1 MVCART
7 LGLRR
12 RRSRRAAA
20 YSAVSCSYMVG
31 DAGYAAWTS
40 WPASAPSI
48 DSAPPPLMRSAIARP
63 SASRWYSNPSPFWVP
78 PQFMKKPTLECTS
91 RIAPSITQPI
101 PRAARRGRKP
111 PLSSNPPPS
120 SPATIRT
127 AMTRF
132 LGWDRPAAARCVLAL
147 LFLVS
152 APAGFANAAAP
163 AGDVR
168 IHYHRDGGDY
178 AGWQLYTW
186 YGALNPSPQWNPAQ
200 PNTGTDGF
208 GVYYD
213 VAINTAD
220 TGLNFILHDAS
231 GNNKNCPNDMFF
243 PFPAGIANGAEI
255 WQLQDDCTIYTS
267 VPAFKVGDVNKA
279 KAHWLVPGTNAWP
292 GADPTN
298 TYRLYYAADG
308 GITSDASG
316 LSGGASIPL
325 SVVSSGLSAALKE
338 KYPFIAAGTAP
349 EARPHE
355 LPPGPRNP

>member
-1 MVCART
+1 MVV
-7 LGLRR
+7 
-12 RRSRRAAA
+12 RAP
-20 YSAVSCSYMVG
+20 SMVSCAPFAAPHFPIAVG
-31 DAGYAAWTS
+31 G
-40 WPASAPSI
+40 
-48 DSAPPPLMRSAIARP
+48 
-63 SASRWYSNPSPFWVP
+63 
-78 PQFMKKPTLECTS
+78 
-91 RIAPSITQPI
+91 
-101 PRAARRGRKP
+101 
-111 PLSSNPPPS
+111 
-120 SPATIRT
+120 

-152 APAGFANAAAP
+152 APTGFANAAAP

-243 PFPAGIANGAEI
+243 PFPAGIPNGAEI

-279 KAHWLVPGTNAWP
+279 KAHWLVPGTIAWP

-316 LSGGASIPL
+316 VSGGASIPL

-338 KYPFIAAGTAP
+338 KYPFIASAP
-349 EARPHE
+349 ALKLR
-355 LPPGPRNP
+355 PPGLPSGPRIPEGQSRGGEFDCTGDLVDA